1 LKEKKANKNCFGRW
15 LYCKTE
21 KIPAKMRISY
31 QVKKSALAI
40 LIVFAIWFPSIW
52 FIDMLFALGGGRT
65 AKLAAWGVVIVAA
78 CTLATRLQWVT
89 SKIPRYTAPAI
100 LAAVIAELY
109 FLGYHLL
116 SPPHY
121 NYQQAL
127 SLCILVPLSLYLGL
141 SCRNTDPGA
150 VLAVISGSA
159 ALIVYFGIFKGNVD
173 TTADSFQSF
182 LWISTSDKKNNTGYQ
197 TLSAMSGF
205 LPIYI
210 LSKLS
215 DTNRHRFMALSFFAL
230 ALYPVLLVGGRAPI
244 IGVVMASG
252 FYLLQNLINKKRL
265 VKTLLYSCVIF
276 IFFIMLK
283 DLVEFAPLG
292 IKRLLLLN
300 NDKRVQSSMRIDLWV
315 DAVKVWLISPQTVLF
330 GSGPQSFPV
339 KAGYDEPR
347 LYPHNFVL
355 ELLSEYGLI
364 GLSLSILGPVYIV
377 FYNLKKGLN
386 YFAKLDSPYF
396 LIYIFSI
403 LCFSGGLQT
412 VWPLFFV
419 VGWLGA
425 DTSPQNSSKN

>member
-1 LKEKKANKNCFGRW
+1 MVLVLNRKKHIG
-15 LYCKTE
+15 E
-21 KIPAKMRISY
+21 MRISY

-40 LIVFAIWFPSIW
+40 LIVFAVWFPSIW
-52 FIDMLFALGGGRT
+52 FIDMIFALGGGRT
-65 AKLAAWGVVIVAA
+65 AKLAAWGVVIVIACMFAA
-78 CTLATRLQWVT
+78 KFQRVT

-100 LAAVIAELY
+100 LAAVFAELY
-109 FLGYHLL
+109 FIAYHFV

-159 ALIVYFGIFKGNVD
+159 AFIVYFGIFKGNVD

-182 LWISTSDKKNNTGYQ
+182 LWISTSDQENNTGYQ

-215 DTNRHRFMALSFFAL
+215 DMNRHQFMALSLFAL
-230 ALYPVLLVGGRAPI
+230 ALYPVLIVGGRSPL
-244 IGVVMASG
+244 IGVAIASS
-252 FYLLQNLINKKRL
+252 FYLLQNLIIKKRL
-265 VKTLLYSCVIF
+265 VGTLLYLCIANL
-276 IFFIMLK
+276 FFLMLL
-283 DLVEFAPLG
+283 DYVEYAPLG
-292 IKRLLLLN
+292 IKRLLWLN
-300 NDKRVQSSMRIDLWV
+300 NDKVVQSSMRFDLWM
-315 DAVKVWLISPQTVLF
+315 DAVIVWLISPQTVLF
-330 GSGPQSFPV
+330 GSGPQSFPFMS
-339 KAGYDEPR
+339 GFNEPGM
-347 LYPHNFVL
+347 YPHNIIL

-364 GLSLSILGPVYIV
+364 GLSLCILGPVYIV
-377 FYNLKKGLN
+377 FYRLKKGLN

-403 LCFSGGLQT
+403 FCFSGGLQS

-425 DTSPQNSSKN
+425 ENSLQKYSKN